1 MIKIA
6 LKDLLGRKLR
16 LALTSLAVVMGV
28 AMVSGT
34 FVLTDTIKHGFNQ
47 IFSTALQNSDVVIT
61 GKPAFGNSQNA
72 PSFPAATL
80 DKVRKLPGVADAAG
94 GIGDLAQ
101 FVGSDGK
108 VVSHG
113 GAPGLAFSVNPDG
126 NQHFNPLNLTSGAWP
141 RGTTQIAVDTKTAS
155 DLKLAVGSTV
165 GVIPRGGA
173 VVHLTVSGIVTFGS
187 VGSLGGATLAIFDL
201 PTAQK
206 LFNKEGQL
214 DEIDVAAQPNVSPSE
229 LVAEIKSILPPQ
241 TQVRTGQQQA
251 QKQSSDT
258 SSALS
263 FLEYFLLAF
272 GGIALF
278 VGAFVIANTL
288 SITIAQRTREFA
300 TLRTMGATGRQVIGV
315 VLAEGFVTG
324 LVAATIGLFAGL
336 GLAKGLDELFKS
348 FGIDL
353 PQSGLIFAP
362 RTIIVSLVLGVLVTL
377 IASVTP
383 AVRATRVPPIA
394 AVREGFVLPPGRLH
408 RLGPIVAAAVII
420 VSVALVA
427 VGAFVHHGIPTGD
440 RLLMLGVGVLGS
452 FVGVAMIASR
462 IVRPLASVLGMPA
475 RRVGGVAGELARA
488 NSMRNPARTASTA
501 AALMI
506 GLALVTIVAVVAAGI
521 RGSFEGAVKAEF
533 HADYALTSENGFLPT
548 SVDSADAL
556 RAAGVA
562 EVVAGVRAGEG
573 RVFGKTIQLTGV
585 EPGLSQ
591 MLVLKW
597 KVGDASSLESLGMT
611 GAIIDKSYATS
622 HHLVAGSPLSV
633 LVPSGKTLHVKV
645 VSVFDPPSGGSP
657 LGSVTVSSR
666 AFDSVTQNP
675 QNVFTFMN
683 MRGGVTDANT
693 ATLNRVLRD
702 FPDAKI
708 QTESQ
713 FIANQEAGLNI
724 FLNMLFVL
732 LGLSVIVSLF
742 GIVNTLVLSV
752 FERTRE
758 LGMLRAVG
766 MTRRQARRMIR
777 HESIITALIGAAL
790 GIPVGVGLGALF
802 GNALPGGVPFVVPW
816 GQIVTFVIAALIV
829 GLIAAIFP
837 ARRAAKLN
845 PLEALQYE

>member
-1 MIKIA
+1 MIRIA

-34 FVLTDTIKHGFNQ
+34 FVLTDTIKHGFSQ

-61 GKPAFGNSQNA
+61 GKAAFGNDQNA
-72 PSFPAATL
+72 PSFPASAL
-80 DKVRKLPGVADAAG
+80 DKVLKLPGVADAAG
-94 GIGDLAQ
+94 GVADTAQ
-101 FVGSDGK
+101 FVGADGK

-113 GAPGLAFSVNPDG
+113 GAPGLAFSVNADG
-126 NQHFNPLNLTSGAWP
+126 DQHFNPLNLLSGTWP
-141 RGTTQIAVDTKTAS
+141 RGRTQIAVDKDTAA
-155 DLKLAVGSTV
+155 DLQLAVGSTV

-173 VVHLTVSGIVTFGS
+173 VVHLKVSGIVSFGS

-201 PTAQK
+201 PTAQT
-206 LFNKEGQL
+206 LFQKEGKL
-214 DEIDVAAQPNVSPSE
+214 DEIDVAAQPNVPSSE
-229 LVAEIKSILPPQ
+229 LVAQIKSILPPH
-241 TQVRTGQQQA
+241 TQVRTGEEQA
-251 QKQSSDT
+251 AKASSDT

-272 GGIALF
+272 GFIALF

-315 VLAEGFVTG
+315 VLAEGLVTG
-324 LVAATIGLFAGL
+324 LVAATIGLFAGV

-353 PQSGLIFAP
+353 PQSGLIFAS
-362 RTIIVSLVLGVLVTL
+362 RTVIVSLVLGTAVTL
-377 IASVTP
+377 IASVWP

-394 AVREGFVLPPGRLH
+394 AVREGFVLPPGRFH
-408 RLGPIVAAAVII
+408 RLGPY
-420 VSVALVA
+420 VALVFIGVSLA
-427 VGAFVHHGIPTGD
+427 LVCVGAFVKHGIPTAT
-440 RLLMLGVGVLGS
+440 RLEMLGVGVLGS
-452 FVGVAMIASR
+452 FIGVAMIASR
-462 IVRPLASVLGMPA
+462 IVRPLASLLGRPA
-475 RRVGGVAGELARA
+475 QLGAGVAGTLARA

-506 GLALVTIVAVVAAGI
+506 GLALVTIVAVLAAGV
-521 RGSFEGAVKAEF
+521 RGSFEGAVKEEF
-533 HADYALTSENGFLPT
+533 QADYALTSENGFLPT

-556 RAAGVA
+556 RKAGVA
-562 EVVAGVRAGEG
+562 EVVAGVRAGQG
-573 RVFGKTIQLTGV
+573 RAFGKTITLTAA
-585 EPGLSQ
+585 EKGLSQ

-597 KVGDASSLESLGMT
+597 TLGDASSLDVLGMN
-611 GAIIDKSYATS
+611 GAVVDKDYAKS
-622 HHLVAGSPLSV
+622 HHLVDGSPFTL
-633 LVPSGKTLHVKV
+633 LVPSGQELHLMVKAI
-645 VSVFDPPSGGSP
+645 FDPPSGGSP
-657 LGSVTVSSR
+657 FGPVTVSAE
-666 AFDSVTQNP
+666 AFDSVTHNP

-683 MRGGVTDANT
+683 MSGGVTPENT
-693 ATLNRVLRD
+693 AILNDVLKSY
-702 FPDAKI
+702 PDAKV
-708 QTESQ
+708 QTESE
-713 FIANQEAGLNI
+713 FIANQEAGINI

-742 GIVNTLVLSV
+742 GIVNTLVLTV

-766 MTRRQARRMIR
+766 MTRRQTRRMIR
-777 HESIITALIGAAL
+777 QESIITALIGAAL
-790 GIPVGVGLGALF
+790 GIPLGVGLGGLF
-802 GNALPGGVPFVVPW
+802 GQALPGGMPFIVPW
-816 GQIVTFVIAALIV
+816 GQIVIFVFAALIV
-829 GLIAAIFP
+829 GLLAAIFP

>member
-1 MIKIA
+1 MIRIA

-34 FVLTDTIKHGFNQ
+34 FVLTDTIKHGFSQ

-61 GKPAFGNSQNA
+61 GKAAFGNDQNA
-72 PSFPAATL
+72 PSFPASAL
-80 DKVRKLPGVADAAG
+80 DKVLKLPGVADAAG
-94 GIGDLAQ
+94 GVADTAQ
-101 FVGSDGK
+101 FVGADGK

-113 GAPGLAFSVNPDG
+113 GAPGLAFSVNADG
-126 NQHFNPLNLTSGAWP
+126 DQHFNPLNLLSGTWP
-141 RGTTQIAVDTKTAS
+141 RGRTQIAVDKDTAA

-173 VVHLTVSGIVTFGS
+173 VVHLKVSGIVSFGS

-201 PTAQK
+201 PTAQT
-206 LFNKEGQL
+206 LFQKEGKL
-214 DEIDVAAQPNVSPSE
+214 DEIDVAAQPNVPSSE
-229 LVAEIKSILPPQ
+229 LVAQIKSILPPH
-241 TQVRTGQQQA
+241 TQVRTGEEQA
-251 QKQSSDT
+251 AKASSDT

-272 GGIALF
+272 GFIALF

-315 VLAEGFVTG
+315 VLAEGLVTG
-324 LVAATIGLFAGL
+324 LVAATIGLFAGV

-353 PQSGLIFAP
+353 PQSGLIFAS
-362 RTIIVSLVLGVLVTL
+362 RTVIVSLVLGTAVTL
-377 IASVTP
+377 IASVWP

-394 AVREGFVLPPGRLH
+394 AVREGFVLPPGRFH
-408 RLGPIVAAAVII
+408 RLGPY
-420 VSVALVA
+420 VALVIIGVSLA
-427 VGAFVHHGIPTGD
+427 LVCVGAFVKHGIPTAT
-440 RLLMLGVGVLGS
+440 RLEMLGVGVLGS
-452 FVGVAMIASR
+452 FIGVAMIASR
-462 IVRPLASVLGMPA
+462 IVRPLASLLGRPA
-475 RRVGGVAGELARA
+475 QLGAGVAGTLARA

-506 GLALVTIVAVVAAGI
+506 GLALVTIVAVLAAGV
-521 RGSFEGAVKAEF
+521 RGSFEGAVKEEF
-533 HADYALTSENGFLPT
+533 QADYALTSENGFLPT

-556 RAAGVA
+556 RKAGVA
-562 EVVAGVRAGEG
+562 EVVAGVRAGQG
-573 RVFGKTIQLTGV
+573 RAFGKTITLTAA
-585 EPGLSQ
+585 EKGLSQ

-597 KVGDASSLESLGMT
+597 TLGDASSLDVLGMN
-611 GAIIDKSYATS
+611 GAVVDKDYAKS
-622 HHLVAGSPLSV
+622 HHLVDGSPFTL
-633 LVPSGKTLHVKV
+633 LVPSGQELHLMVKAI
-645 VSVFDPPSGGSP
+645 FDPPSGGSP
-657 LGSVTVSSR
+657 FGPVTVSAE
-666 AFDSVTQNP
+666 AFDSVTHNP

-683 MRGGVTDANT
+683 MSGGVTPENT
-693 ATLNRVLRD
+693 AILNDVLKSY
-702 FPDAKI
+702 PDAKV
-708 QTESQ
+708 QTESE
-713 FIANQEAGLNI
+713 FIANQEAGINI

-742 GIVNTLVLSV
+742 GIVNTLVLTV

-766 MTRRQARRMIR
+766 MTRRQTRRMIR
-777 HESIITALIGAAL
+777 QESIITALIGAAL
-790 GIPVGVGLGALF
+790 GIPLGVGLGGLF
-802 GNALPGGVPFVVPW
+802 GQALPGGMPFIVPW
-816 GQIVTFVIAALIV
+816 GQIVIFVFAALIV
-829 GLIAAIFP
+829 GLLAAIFP